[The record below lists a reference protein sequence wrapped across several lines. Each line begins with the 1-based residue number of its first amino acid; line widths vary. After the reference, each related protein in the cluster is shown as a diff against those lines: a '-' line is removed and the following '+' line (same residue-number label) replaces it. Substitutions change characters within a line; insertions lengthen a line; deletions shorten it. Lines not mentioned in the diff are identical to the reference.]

1 MKKSE
6 VVPGAKPKK
15 KGKVCI
21 AVGVVAIL
29 GVIAIG
35 SAFKNVG
42 EQVEM
47 ISNAVEIE
55 PVQYRD
61 LSESISLKGTV
72 SGESK
77 TNVMSV
83 ASAEVTA
90 VNVQVG
96 DVVEEGTPLVTLDM
110 TELEEQAADLQKDIR
125 NANALAQNETVQLNQ
140 NLSETQED
148 QSNALSKS
156 QQTIN
161 RAQSDYD
168 KIKRD
173 IEENEKQQ
181 KDKRDSLSK
190 AEKKEKECKEKLER
204 ASDKYNE
211 ALNAVE
217 ENDNDDMKKK
227 LNEKVEEASADLEE
241 ITAECGFAAE
251 EVASI
256 KTVISNLED
265 ENDAYKKTLE
275 SAQIVIEDAKQS
287 YEDTMTSTNRSV
299 AAAQNTVDMSAYQSD
314 GRDEL
319 NNQLENLQKQLS
331 DCSLNAP
338 CGGVVTAVNVSVGDN
353 YIGGQT
359 MVTIENTSKMKVIV
373 NVEEADILKVQ
384 EGMKAVVTTDATGEE
399 EISGTITR
407 VVRVKNQS
415 INPNASDVNTSTGYS
430 AEISID
436 NTELLVGMTA
446 KAKIVLTEKANV
458 LAVPYDLIQTDDAG
472 NTFVLV
478 AEKQEDGTVKAVRRN
493 IEAGEEVD
501 YYTEITG
508 GDLKEGEQLIYDNT
522 YSVVEGQIFTPEQMY
537 SEQDL
542 GLANDTAV
550 EAE

>member
-21 AVGVVAIL
+21 AVGVVAML

-96 DVVEEGTPLVTLDM
+96 DVVEEGTLLVTLDM

-148 QSNALSKS
+148 QSKALSRLQDS
-156 QQTIN
+156 VN
-161 RAQSDYD
+161 DAQSEYD
-168 KIKRD
+168 RLKAD
-173 IEENEKQQ
+173 IAKTEKEISEKKDKLSKEEKSLKKLEENSEKY
-181 KDKRDSLSK
+181 
-190 AEKKEKECKEKLER
+190 KETLEECKKLETSI
-204 ASDKYNE
+204 AGHE
-211 ALNAVE
+211 AR
-217 ENDNDDMKKK
+217 
-227 LNEKVEEASADLEE
+227 
-241 ITAECGFAAE
+241 
-251 EVASI
+251 
-256 KTVISNLED
+256 
-265 ENDAYKKTLE
+265 LE
-275 SAQIVIEDAKQS
+275 SYKASEESMEAALKTAKES
-287 YEDTMTSTNRSV
+287 YEDTLTSTNRSV

-373 NVEEADILKVQ
+373 NVEEADILKLQ

>member
-21 AVGVVAIL
+21 AVGVVAML

-227 LNEKVEEASADLEE
+227 LNEKVEEAGADLEE
-241 ITAECGFAAE
+241 ITAECAFAAE

-256 KTVISNLED
+256 KTAISNLED

-299 AAAQNTVDMSAYQSD
+299 AAVQNTVDMSAYQSD

>member
-140 NLSETQED
+140 NLNEAKED
-148 QSNALSKS
+148 QSNTLSKS

-227 LNEKVEEASADLEE
+227 LNEKVEEAGADLEE
-241 ITAECGFAAE
+241 ITAECAFAAE

-256 KTVISNLED
+256 KTAISNLED

-299 AAAQNTVDMSAYQSD
+299 AVAQNTVDMSAYQSD

-373 NVEEADILKVQ
+373 NVEEADILKLQ